1 MDGKKMKR
9 SRKVILLRV
18 LFTFVIAV
26 ALTFS
31 AVRFSHSRS
40 VGSIELAAL
49 LRGIVSASPGV
60 LRLSE
65 RALPDVFAAKRTSG
79 QVEVSC
85 DNVNGVTE
93 SIRKRGHLVRPTIPR
108 ISSIRIASTSSSVIF
123 SDGGPID

>member
-1 MDGKKMKR
+1 MKR

-65 RALPDVFAAKRTSG
+65 RALPDVFAAKRTLG

-85 DNVNGVTE
+85 DNVNGVTRSPGKADDTE
-93 SIRKRGHLVRPTIPR
+93 DQFDSDSINVLL
-108 ISSIRIASTSSSVIF
+108 SVLH
-123 SDGGPID
+123 